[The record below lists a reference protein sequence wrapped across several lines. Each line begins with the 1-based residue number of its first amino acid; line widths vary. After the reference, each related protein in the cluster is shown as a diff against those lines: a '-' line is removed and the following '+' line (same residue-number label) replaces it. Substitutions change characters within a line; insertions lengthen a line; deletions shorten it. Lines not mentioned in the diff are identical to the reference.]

1 MIYSKLDN
9 YTVMLY
15 NASFKTALEK
25 LSMYDEGMD
34 MLLSEGLKECLH
46 MIDKQY
52 LININGIRFS
62 LYIDD
67 MDYLMDS
74 CGGEVLPFSEMEL
87 DKIRIEM
94 SGSGLD
100 WLRSRS
106 GVSFFDPDSDL
117 HSENFWSPT
126 LFKVTR
132 CDFAFDFVNCFECF
146 LDEFI
151 AWIRNLEDGGYLH
164 DKSARLRSSFRCGV
178 SYKYHWGNT
187 IRCFYIGSSSSDHYL
202 RIYDKLLETAKK
214 QKGLLNDLEVIP
226 AIFNE
231 HESEAVHS
239 WFRIELQTR
248 DDVAA
253 SLLFQP
259 DAIIKILEDRQ
270 QTAIT
275 WTRDATDY
283 SYVLRYIFDKY
294 MILGEDYKPCPILE
308 SIYNWDSL
316 PALVPYN
323 SSYVEF
329 GERIIKKAENYLFGT
344 MFNTIVAYCAIY
356 GLDGFAERIKARLH
370 EIQINEEPKL
380 KIKKRAMMQKVAAF
394 MLDANIPFIETALE
408 DCKGFYKFKH

>member
-15 NASFKTALEK
+15 NASFKTALKK
-25 LSMYDEGMD
+25 LCMYDEGMD

-106 GVSFFDPDSDL
+106 AISLFDPDGDL
-117 HSENFWSPT
+117 HSEEFWAPT

-132 CDFAFDFVNCFECF
+132 CDFAFDFVNCFDSF

-151 AWIRNLEDGGYLH
+151 AWIRNLEKDGYLI
-164 DKSARLRSSFRCGV
+164 DKSARLRCGSRGGV

-214 QKGLLNDLEVIP
+214 QKGQINDLNVIP
-226 AIFNE
+226 AIFTKRKP
-231 HESEAVHS
+231 SRCALGS
-239 WFRIELQTR
+239 
-248 DDVAA
+248 A
-253 SLLFQP
+253 SSC
-259 DAIIKILEDRQ
+259 R
-270 QTAIT
+270 
-275 WTRDATDY
+275 
-283 SYVLRYIFDKY
+283 
-294 MILGEDYKPCPILE
+294 
-308 SIYNWDSL
+308 
-316 PALVPYN
+316 LV
-323 SSYVEF
+323 
-329 GERIIKKAENYLFGT
+329 
-344 MFNTIVAYCAIY
+344 
-356 GLDGFAERIKARLH
+356 
-370 EIQINEEPKL
+370 
-380 KIKKRAMMQKVAAF
+380 MM
-394 MLDANIPFIETALE
+394 
-408 DCKGFYKFKH
+408 